1 MAADC
6 RLSVLLKPQ
15 VNRINIVV
23 SVLYKITIIG
33 SAIGDDWA
41 YCFLRSL
48 IEAILLVDHWPNR
61 LEMAATPI
69 PACCCGPASAVG
81 ASRFPHCL

>member
-33 SAIGDDWA
+33 SAIG
-41 YCFLRSL
+41 
-48 IEAILLVDHWPNR
+48 I
-61 LEMAATPI
+61 
-69 PACCCGPASAVG
+69 AV
-81 ASRFPHCL
+81 PHCL